1 MTSFVVSV
9 TKGMPM
15 DLDPEDYEVLAD
27 NEPKSDNKGITI
39 SLAAR
44 DKLGWT
50 ARTDLGTRARV
61 HLRRVHRNPES
72 ARPNKSPMRATL
84 HRMRESNALFPRD
97 RPSFDTPNIRRA
109 RRARD
114 ANLRSNL

>member
-1 MTSFVVSV
+1 MLSCDLLTVAALMTSFVVSV

-44 DKLGWT
+44 DKLVNGEN
-50 ARTDLGTRARV
+50 G
-61 HLRRVHRNPES
+61 
-72 ARPNKSPMRATL
+72 
-84 HRMRESNALFPRD
+84 PR
-97 RPSFDTPNIRRA
+97 
-109 RRARD
+109 
-114 ANLRSNL
+114 